1 MPFQHALANP
11 LRRFWSGPL
20 GRGTELPHRD
30 PPRGMFP
37 SAIFQRTGAGLS
49 AIALAAAEALAAA
62 DLSRHPIRRR
72 SREGGRAWHKPTLT
86 HIDGNASVI
95 IQQNF

>member
-1 MPFQHALANP
+1 MREIHAPSEVLAFSIQHFP
-11 LRRFWSGPL
+11 T
-20 GRGTELPHRD
+20 TELPHRD

-95 IQQNF
+95 IQKNF